1 MLGSSA
7 SVSTPNIVLNT
18 AVAEALAQFYKEL
31 EGTKPEDMETAVHEL
46 IKRAIRKHKKIIF
59 NGNGYSDEWVK
70 EAKERNLFNL
80 VSTPDCLPQFIADK
94 NVELFTKHHIFTK
107 DEIFSRYEILLENY
121 VKTIIIEAN
130 TMREMLTKDFLPAL
144 NTYAGE
150 TAKNAASLKAF
161 LPTLSTSAEE
171 ELVKKLTG
179 TYALITEGIAQ
190 LAELTAKAENTEDMQ
205 KAAEFCHTNVLVKM
219 EELRLAANE
228 AEALIP
234 DDILPY
240 PTYDKL
246 LFSL

>member
-18 AVAEALAQFYKEL
+18 AVAEALSQFYKEL
-31 EGTKPEDMETAVHEL
+31 EGTKPEDMESAVHEL
-46 IKRAIRKHKKIIF
+46 IKRAIRKHKKIVF

-70 EAKERNLFNL
+70 EAGKRGLYNL

-121 VKTIIIEAN
+121 AKTVIIEAR
-130 TMREMLTKDFLPAL
+130 TMSEMLTKDFLPAL
-144 NTYAGE
+144 GTYAGE
-150 TAKNAASLKAF
+150 TAKNAASKKAF
-161 LPTLSTSAEE
+161 LPSLSTCAEE
-171 ELVKKLTG
+171 ELVKKLAG
-179 TYALITEGIAQ
+179 TYALITEGTAR
-190 LAELTAKAENTEDMQ
+190 LTELVSKAEAAEDMQ
-205 KAAEFCHTNVLVKM
+205 KTAEFCHTVILAKM

-228 AEALIP
+228 AEAFIP
-234 DDILPY
+234 DNILPY